1 MDKALKQRLVGATVL
16 VVLAVILLPMLLSGP
31 AEPGT
36 VASQPIELPPRPGE
50 LQFETRRFPVGAGN
64 PSGTPAPPPRP
75 GAAAVDQAPLQLEA
89 EASSP
94 EQPGLQAAAEE
105 PTVAE
110 PATDAEAGQG
120 GASALTAEV
129 EAAPVEDGSPE
140 PVAPASGRFLVQVA
154 SFSSPANADRLAGR
168 LRGDGFPVL
177 LDTVE
182 SAAGT
187 LHRVRIGPYALEQDG
202 RDTLDRLAGLMPDLN
217 PRLLDLQ
224 PEQGAPVAAPPDP
237 MARWVVQVG
246 SFASS
251 DNAQGLVDRLR
262 RAGYAA
268 NSVTVHEGAATAYR
282 VRVGPELERDAAVR
296 IADELQQQHGLAG
309 LVMESD

>member
-50 LQFETRRFPVGAGN
+50 LQFETRRFPVGA
-64 PSGTPAPPPRP
+64 
-75 GAAAVDQAPLQLEA
+75 
-89 EASSP
+89 
-94 EQPGLQAAAEE
+94 AEE
-105 PTVAE
+105 HGDPT
-110 PATDAEAGQG
+110 
-120 GASALTAEV
+120 
-129 EAAPVEDGSPE
+129 PVTRPE
-140 PVAPASGRFLVQVA
+140 PVAADPPAAMAEIEVPGETAEEPQADAEELALAEPAQDAADDDVVTAAPAPETEVDLPGDALLDMAAPAAGRFLVQVA

-168 LRGDGFPVL
+168 LRDDDFPVL

-187 LHRVRIGPYALEQDG
+187 LHRVRIGPYAVEQEA

-217 PRLLDLQ
+217 PRLMDLQ

-268 NSVTVHEGAATAYR
+268 SSVTVSDGAGTAYR
-282 VRVGPELERDAAVR
+282 VRVGPELEREAAVR
-296 IADELQQQHGLAG
+296 IADELEQQLGLAG

>member
-31 AEPGT
+31 VEPGT

-50 LQFETRRFPVGAGN
+50 LQFETRRFPVGSNDQGSA
-64 PSGTPAPPPRP
+64 PPAPPRQTPDPVDRT
-75 GAAAVDQAPLQLEA
+75 AAVATPEVPGPESSEDMVA
-89 EASSP
+89 EHDSSP
-94 EQPGLQAAAEE
+94 GPEAQVESDVAPALVQDSPGEGAPAEE
-105 PTVAE
+105 PA
-110 PATDAEAGQG
+110 AGPG
-120 GASALTAEV
+120 G
-129 EAAPVEDGSPE
+129 PE
-140 PVAPASGRFLVQVA
+140 SGRFLVQVA
-154 SFSSPANADRLAGR
+154 SFSSPANADRLAKR
-168 LRGDGFPVL
+168 LRGDDFPVM

-187 LHRVRIGPYALEQDG
+187 LHRVRVGPYAVEYDA
-202 RDTLDRLAGLMPDLN
+202 RDTLQRLATLMPDLN

-268 NSVTVHEGAATAYR
+268 SSVTVREGASTAYR
-282 VRVGPELERDAAVR
+282 VRVGPEIERDAAVR